1 MKIAKK
7 SESGI
12 AYKAITDEIILRI
25 MNKAK
30 LGIHPKEVAKR
41 IFDAVKSEIPLPRYH
56 IGDDAAEFLEA
67 RRSKTDIEFEDYIKK
82 RYAYGNI
89 LLWD

>member
-1 MKIAKK
+1 MRMAKK
-7 SESGI
+7 LELDTS
-12 AYKAITDEIILRI
+12 YKNMTDEIIPRVI
-25 MNKAK
+25 SKAK

-41 IFDAVKSEIPLPRYH
+41 IIDAVKSEIPLPRYH